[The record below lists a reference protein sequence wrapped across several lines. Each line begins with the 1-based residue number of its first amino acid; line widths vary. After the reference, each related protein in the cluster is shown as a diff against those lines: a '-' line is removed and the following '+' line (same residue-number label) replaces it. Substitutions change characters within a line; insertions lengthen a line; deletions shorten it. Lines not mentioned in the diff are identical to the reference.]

1 MTDDASFNAAQRR
14 ALAHVLDDLIP
25 ASADGTL
32 PAAGALG
39 CSAYVEQSLGA
50 LPELKAMVADGLTA
64 LDALARSRDPG
75 GLDAMTPE
83 TRAGVLLE
91 HAGAEHAFPPI
102 LVLHAFAAYYQDP
115 RILEILGMPPRAP
128 HPKGYEMGADD
139 LSLLAPVRQR
149 GRIYR
154 EC

>member
-1 MTDDASFNAAQRR
+1 MTDTLPFTAAQRG

-25 ASADGTL
+25 ASADGRL
-32 PAAGALG
+32 PAAGAFG
-39 CSAYVEQSLGA
+39 CAACVEQSLGA

-64 LDALARSRDPG
+64 LDALARSRHPG
-75 GLDAMTPE
+75 GLDAMAPE
-83 TRAGVLLE
+83 ARAGVLLE
-91 HAGAEHAFPPI
+91 HAGSEHAFPPI

-115 RILEILGMPPRAP
+115 RILEILGMPAHAP
-128 HPKGYEMGADD
+128 HPRGYAMEADD
-139 LSLLAPVRQR
+139 LSLLDPVRKR